1 MTEMDE
7 TVSDLLRERRVG
19 PILRPAME
27 PLLEALR
34 EADEVRLD
42 GEVVKVGEPAPAI
55 TVRVER
61 ARPDVFRLTSYPAP
75 DVSETFANGAALRG
89 DVLFATQDVDLS
101 ENDREALARGRLFET
116 AELHTLVSEVLPG
129 LRKRVPVE
137 IRTRLLPALEAVPP
151 QIQFITVR
159 EEGDVVVTPEIVYG
173 DPPVA
178 RVTGARIQ
186 HLGGIL
192 PQRDREAEKLLNARL
207 RSELEMQRG
216 IPRRESGRTA
226 VAMAEDIVAF
236 GGLIEGDGLENIF
249 VGPTLEPELILDD
262 EGAALTFETEYEGET
277 FAASAEA
284 VFNAWRGGE
293 ALVPLETGG
302 WAPLPDDFL
311 EEHGHLVAD
320 LLAASRD
327 GEHLPRSVGAD
338 VARLAEALG
347 QPAPPNFERLRALA
361 HDFEGMPR
369 ADLPD
374 GFQGELRAYQRDGV
388 DWLSFLSEAG
398 LGALLADDMG
408 LGKTVQAICVLDS
421 PSLVVCP
428 SSVIHAWQDELERFR
443 PGLSVHRYH
452 AANRRLDE
460 EADVTLTTYAILRRD
475 IAILE
480 EREWSTV
487 VLDEAQHIKNP
498 SSQVAQAACKLP
510 ARFRIAL
517 TGTPIEN
524 RLEDLWSQLHFLNPG
539 LLGGLSDFRER
550 YARPIADGDAEVTA
564 RLRQRV
570 RPFVTRRLK
579 REVESELPARTDVIL
594 HCNLSEDERAAYDAV
609 RAATREEV
617 VRQLAKGQGVLQAL
631 EALLRLRQAACHTGL
646 LPGHEAPTSSKVALL
661 LETLEGALAEGHR
674 ALVFSQWTSLLDRV
688 EPHLEAASI
697 AFSRL
702 DGSTRNRG
710 DVVRNFQSD
719 EGPPVMLIS
728 LKAGGTGLTLTR
740 ADHVFLLDPWWN
752 PAVEDQAADRI
763 HRIGQEHPV
772 LVHRLV
778 AEDTVEESL
787 LRLQE
792 RKRTLSSSVLDGGD
806 GGGGPSGLTREDLL
820 ELLS

>member
-1 MTEMDE
+1 
-7 TVSDLLRERRVG
+7 
-19 PILRPAME
+19 
-27 PLLEALR
+27 
-34 EADEVRLD
+34 
-42 GEVVKVGEPAPAI
+42 
-55 TVRVER
+55 
-61 ARPDVFRLTSYPAP
+61 
-75 DVSETFANGAALRG
+75 
-89 DVLFATQDVDLS
+89 
-101 ENDREALARGRLFET
+101 
-116 AELHTLVSEVLPG
+116 
-129 LRKRVPVE
+129 
-137 IRTRLLPALEAVPP
+137 
-151 QIQFITVR
+151 
-159 EEGDVVVTPEIVYG
+159 
-173 DPPVA
+173 
-178 RVTGARIQ
+178 
-186 HLGGIL
+186 
-192 PQRDREAEKLLNARL
+192 
-207 RSELEMQRG
+207 
-216 IPRRESGRTA
+216 
-226 VAMAEDIVAF
+226 
-236 GGLIEGDGLENIF
+236 
-249 VGPTLEPELILDD
+249 
-262 EGAALTFETEYEGET
+262 
-277 FAASAEA
+277 
-284 VFNAWRGGE
+284 
-293 ALVPLETGG
+293 
-302 WAPLPDDFL
+302 
-311 EEHGHLVAD
+311 
-320 LLAASRD
+320 
-327 GEHLPRSVGAD
+327 
-338 VARLAEALG
+338 
-347 QPAPPNFERLRALA
+347 
-361 HDFEGMPR
+361 
-369 ADLPD
+369 
-374 GFQGELRAYQRDGV
+374 
-388 DWLSFLSEAG
+388 
-398 LGALLADDMG
+398 
-408 LGKTVQAICVLDS
+408 
-421 PSLVVCP
+421 
-428 SSVIHAWQDELERFR
+428 
-443 PGLSVHRYH
+443 
-452 AANRRLDE
+452 
-460 EADVTLTTYAILRRD
+460 
-475 IAILE
+475 E
-480 EREWSTV
+480 ERDWSTV

-594 HCNLSEDERAAYDAV
+594 HCTLSEEERAAYDAV

-646 LPGHEAPTSSKVALL
+646 LPGHEAPTSSKVSLL

-697 AFSRL
+697 EFSRL

-719 EGPPVMLIS
+719 DGPPVMLIS

-778 AEDTVEESL
+778 AENTVEESL

-806 GGGGPSGLTREDLL
+806 GGGGPTGLTREDLI